1 MEGVDLDGDRPA
13 SRQRESVVQRAMPIY
28 YALLFAILT
37 AFGLYL
43 LMRLSGVLLILFIS
57 LLFAAAAARPASQ
70 LERLRIPSGIAVL
83 LVYLVAMAV
92 VVGIGWFVLPPLF
105 GQVATLVDEIP
116 NYVDRYQAVRESW
129 ERLREQYPELEPFEE
144 QVATAGS
151 RLLSTVGSRLA
162 ELPSELFSLFLD
174 VLSIF
179 VISMLL
185 VTTRGRLLSFILSL
199 VSPDHRDTAERV
211 MREMWDRIG
220 YYVRAKLIV
229 MTIIAV
235 ITYVALIIIGVPYAV
250 LLSIV
255 VGLGEAVPRIGPWL
269 ARIPLLTIA
278 ALQGWTTFLLVFG
291 ASLVIENAKGY
302 AISPWVEGD
311 QLDIHPLLVFVAVL
325 VGAALLGVAGAFV
338 AVPAAAMVQVM
349 FEEVIIPWRRAQIA
363 PEPAAEPASS
373 DRVPAPAAHEHE
385 G

>member
-92 VVGIGWFVLPPLF
+92 VVAIGWFVLPPLF

-174 VLSIF
+174 VLSVF

>member
-1 MEGVDLDGDRPA
+1 MAGVDLDGDRPA
-13 SRQRESVVQRAMPIY
+13 SRPRESVVQRAMPIY

-92 VVGIGWFVLPPLF
+92 VGAIGWFVLPPLF

-129 ERLREQYPELEPFEE
+129 ERLREQYPELQPFEE

-151 RLLSTVGSRLA
+151 RLLSSVGSRLA
-162 ELPSELFSLFLD
+162 ELPSQLFSLFLD

-185 VTTRGRLLSFILSL
+185 VTTRGRLLGFILSL
-199 VSPDHRDTAERV
+199 ISHEHRDTAERV
-211 MREMWDRIG
+211 MREMWERIG

-269 ARIPLLTIA
+269 ARIPLLIIA

-349 FEEVIIPWRRAQIA
+349 FEEVILPWRRAQIA
-363 PEPAAEPASS
+363 PEPAAEPAS
-373 DRVPAPAAHEHE
+373 DRVPAPAAREHE

>member
-92 VVGIGWFVLPPLF
+92 VVAIGWFVLPPLF

-363 PEPAAEPASS
+363 PEPAP
-373 DRVPAPAAHEHE
+373 DRVPEPAAREHE

>member
-1 MEGVDLDGDRPA
+1 
-13 SRQRESVVQRAMPIY
+13 
-28 YALLFAILT
+28 
-37 AFGLYL
+37 
-43 LMRLSGVLLILFIS
+43 
-57 LLFAAAAARPASQ
+57 
-70 LERLRIPSGIAVL
+70 
-83 LVYLVAMAV
+83 
-92 VVGIGWFVLPPLF
+92 
-105 GQVATLVDEIP
+105 
-116 NYVDRYQAVRESW
+116 
-129 ERLREQYPELEPFEE
+129 
-144 QVATAGS
+144 
-151 RLLSTVGSRLA
+151 
-162 ELPSELFSLFLD
+162 
-174 VLSIF
+174 
-179 VISMLL
+179 MLL

>member
-13 SRQRESVVQRAMPIY
+13 SRQRESVIQRAMPIY

-92 VVGIGWFVLPPLF
+92 VVAIGWFVLPPLF

-363 PEPAAEPASS
+363 PEPAP
-373 DRVPAPAAHEHE
+373 DRVPEPAAREHE

>member
-13 SRQRESVVQRAMPIY
+13 SRQRESVIQRAMPIY

>member
-13 SRQRESVVQRAMPIY
+13 SRQRESVIQRAMPIY

-92 VVGIGWFVLPPLF
+92 VVAIGWFVLPPLF

-162 ELPSELFSLFLD
+162 ELPSELFSLFLN
-174 VLSIF
+174 VLSVF

>member
-92 VVGIGWFVLPPLF
+92 VVAIGWFVLPPLF

-162 ELPSELFSLFLD
+162 ELPSELFSLFLN
-174 VLSIF
+174 VLSVF

>member
-13 SRQRESVVQRAMPIY
+13 SRQRESVIQRAMPIY

-92 VVGIGWFVLPPLF
+92 VVAIGWFVLPPLF

-349 FEEVIIPWRRAQIA
+349 FEEVIIPWRRAQIGPEPA
-363 PEPAAEPASS
+363 PDRVPEPAA
-373 DRVPAPAAHEHE
+373 REHE

>member
-92 VVGIGWFVLPPLF
+92 VVAIGWFVLPPLF

>member
-1 MEGVDLDGDRPA
+1 MAGVDLDGDRPA
-13 SRQRESVVQRAMPIY
+13 SRPRESVVQRAMPIY

-92 VVGIGWFVLPPLF
+92 VGAIGWFVLPPLF

-116 NYVDRYQAVRESW
+116 NYVDRYQALRGSW
-129 ERLREQYPELEPFEE
+129 ERLREQYPELQPFEE

-151 RLLSTVGSRLA
+151 RLLSSVGSRLA
-162 ELPSELFSLFLD
+162 ELPSQLFSLFLD

-185 VTTRGRLLSFILSL
+185 VTTRGRLLGFILSL
-199 VSPDHRDTAERV
+199 ISHEHRDTAERV
-211 MREMWDRIG
+211 MREMWERIG

-349 FEEVIIPWRRAQIA
+349 FEEVILPWRRAQIA
-363 PEPAAEPASS
+363 PEPAAEPAS
-373 DRVPAPAAHEHE
+373 DRVPAPAAREHE

>member
-1 MEGVDLDGDRPA
+1 DRPA
-13 SRQRESVVQRAMPIY
+13 SRQRESVIQRAMPIY

-162 ELPSELFSLFLD
+162 ELPSELFRLFLD
-174 VLSIF
+174 VLSAF

-250 LLSIV
+250 
-255 VGLGEAVPRIGPWL
+255 
-269 ARIPLLTIA
+269 
-278 ALQGWTTFLLVFG
+278 
-291 ASLVIENAKGY
+291 
-302 AISPWVEGD
+302 
-311 QLDIHPLLVFVAVL
+311 
-325 VGAALLGVAGAFV
+325 
-338 AVPAAAMVQVM
+338 
-349 FEEVIIPWRRAQIA
+349 
-363 PEPAAEPASS
+363 
-373 DRVPAPAAHEHE
+373 
-385 G
+385 